1 MIPVLAA
8 AFAATDALPPG
19 FSTPL
24 LTWSGVIAVV
34 LGLLL
39 WGLLIPRATHLRE
52 IRSIKE
58 AHTALVASYQAQLA
72 DKNAEIAVLRSTV
85 TVGQSSQVELL
96 AQHRLVIEGMRA
108 VNYSIE
114 QMRDG
119 MERVQKEATP

>member
-1 MIPVLAA
+1 MITILAA
-8 AFAATDALPPG
+8 AIAGSDVLPSG

-52 IRSIKE
+52 IRSIKD
-58 AHTALVASYQAQLA
+58 ANAALVASYQAQLA

-114 QMRDG
+114 QMRNG